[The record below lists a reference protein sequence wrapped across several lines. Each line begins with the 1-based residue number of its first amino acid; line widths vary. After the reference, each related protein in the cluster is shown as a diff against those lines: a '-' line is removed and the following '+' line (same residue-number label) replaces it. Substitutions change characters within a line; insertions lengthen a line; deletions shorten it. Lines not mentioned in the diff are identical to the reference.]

1 MSPFSF
7 IVYHERKKTSG
18 DKGISKENIQ
28 FLLEF
33 KKFSRKSFEVEDLL
47 LSLGVENKKVAIM
60 EKFKNAEDYVK
71 PGMKV
76 KLRKDLVADQM
87 YGSDCWVTDMKKPGS
102 EVVVDHIVKD
112 DRFCVK
118 GSLYNYTVDM
128 LENPVKL
135 SDTKSRDFKVG
146 DRVRLR
152 EDLKAGVMY
161 DGLTYLDSMLKP
173 GTETTIRGLVTGS
186 GNVLLTDSE
195 TGKSSY
201 IYSPAMLEH
210 VEEKQNIS
218 EKPSVPLTEK
228 EEIKSRLGV
237 GDVVKIR
244 EDIKDNQLYD
254 SFEYRRGMIAGG
266 RTAKITSVITFG
278 ETPAYKLDKDKKNS
292 YYSISMFDLD
302 YIRTRNPRFADLD
315 QCSDKSEEEK
325 KSATKTK
332 GGIEIH
338 VGDLVR
344 LRSDL
349 KKDERYGVETFT
361 KSMLKNRGKIVE
373 VSDVFEFG
381 GFESIPRG
389 TVFTIAGDPDL
400 YHYTPEMVKEI
411 ISKEE
416 TKKKK
421 RLSSKSD
428 LSSDLV
434 TIVKRGSLTVAE
446 VQEVLAKMIEK
457 ETQNRN
463 DFTRKSSL
471 ALQSLG
477 LQGINYEDANHI
489 IGEYLY
495 NKEQLSYSEKRLSL
509 LKELDDMLDD

>member
-1 MSPFSF
+1 M
-7 IVYHERKKTSG
+7 G
-18 DKGISKENIQ
+18 
-28 FLLEF
+28 
-33 KKFSRKSFEVEDLL
+33 
-47 LSLGVENKKVAIM
+47 
-60 EKFKNAEDYVK
+60 KFKNAEDYVK

-87 YGSDCWVTDMKKPGS
+87 YGSDCWLTVMVKPGS
-102 EVVVDHIVKD
+102 EVVVERIGKD
-112 DRFCVK
+112 DKFYIK
-118 GSLYNYTVDM
+118 GDFYNYTVDM

-135 SDTKSRDFKVG
+135 SDLFKVG

-152 EDLKAGVMY
+152 EDLKVGVVY
-161 DGLTYLDSMLKP
+161 GGLTYLNSMLKP
-173 GTETTIRGLVTGS
+173 GTETTIEERLTGT
-186 GNVLLTDSE
+186 GNVLLASDE
-195 TGKSSY
+195 SSY

-218 EKPSVPLTEK
+218 EKPSVPLAEK
-228 EEIKSRLGV
+228 EEIRSRLGV

-244 EDIKDNQLYD
+244 EDIKDNQLYGG
-254 SFEYRRGMIAGG
+254 FEYQRGMVAGG
-266 RTAKITSVITFG
+266 RTAKITSVVAFSDNS
-278 ETPAYKLDKDKKNS
+278 AYTLDKDKKDS
-292 YYSISMFDLD
+292 YYNIDMFDLD
-302 YIRTRNPRFADLD
+302 YIRTRNPKFADLD
-315 QCSDKSEEEK
+315 QCSGKSEEEK
-325 KSATKTK
+325 KPAVKTK

-349 KKDERYGVETFT
+349 KKGERYGADTFT
-361 KSMLKNRGKIVE
+361 ESMLKNRGKIVE

-389 TVFTIAGDPDL
+389 TVFTVAGDPKEF
-400 YHYTPEMVKEI
+400 HYTPEMVEEI

-434 TIVKRGSLTVAE
+434 TIVKRGSLTVDE
-446 VQEVLAKMIEK
+446 VREVLAKMIER
-457 ETQNRN
+457 EAQSRS
-463 DFTRKSSL
+463 DFIRKSSL

-477 LQGINYEDANHI
+477 LQGINCEDAKYT

-509 LKELDDMLDD
+509 LKELDCMLDD

>member
-1 MSPFSF
+1 M
-7 IVYHERKKTSG
+7 G
-18 DKGISKENIQ
+18 
-28 FLLEF
+28 
-33 KKFSRKSFEVEDLL
+33 
-47 LSLGVENKKVAIM
+47 
-60 EKFKNAEDYVK
+60 KFKNAEDYVR

-76 KLRKDLVADQM
+76 KLRKDLVAEQM
-87 YGSDCWVTDMKKPGS
+87 YGSDFWITDMVKPGS
-102 EVVVDHIVKD
+102 EVVVERIIKD
-112 DRFCVK
+112 DRFYVK
-118 GSLYNYTVDM
+118 GSFYNYTVDM
-128 LENPVKL
+128 LEIPVKL
-135 SDTKSRDFKVG
+135 SDMVSRDFKEG

-152 EDLKAGVMY
+152 EDLKAGVKY
-161 DGLTYLDSMLKP
+161 GGLTYLGTMLKP
-173 GTETTIRGLVTGS
+173 GTETTICDITGS
-186 GNVLLTDSE
+186 GNVLLASDE
-195 TGKSSY
+195 SSF

-218 EKPSVPLTEK
+218 EKPSVLLAEK

-254 SFEYRRGMIAGG
+254 SIDYRRGMIAGG
-266 RTAKITSVITFG
+266 RTAKITSVITLG
-278 ETPAYKLDKDKKNS
+278 GIPAYTLDKDKKNS
-292 YYSISMFDLD
+292 YYSINMFDLD
-302 YIRTRNPRFADLD
+302 YIRTRNPKFADLD

-325 KSATKTK
+325 KPDIKTK
-332 GGIEIH
+332 EGIKIH
-338 VGDLVR
+338 IGDLVR

-361 KSMLKNRGKIVE
+361 RSMLKNSGKVVE

-389 TVFTIAGDPDL
+389 TVFTITGDPEK
-400 YHYTPEMVKEI
+400 YHYTPEMVEEI

-428 LSSDLV
+428 LSSDLR

-446 VQEVLAKMIEK
+446 VREVLAKMIEK
-457 ETQNRN
+457 EAQSRS
-463 DFTRKSSL
+463 DFIRKSSL

-477 LQGINYEDANHI
+477 LQGINCEDANHI

-509 LKELDDMLDD
+509 LKELDCMLDD

>member
-1 MSPFSF
+1 M
-7 IVYHERKKTSG
+7 G
-18 DKGISKENIQ
+18 
-28 FLLEF
+28 
-33 KKFSRKSFEVEDLL
+33 
-47 LSLGVENKKVAIM
+47 
-60 EKFKNAEDYVK
+60 KFKNAEDYVK

-76 KLRKDLVADQM
+76 KLRKDLVARQT
-87 YGSDCWVTDMKKPGS
+87 YGSDYWITDMKKPGS
-102 EVVVDHIVKD
+102 EVVVERIIED
-112 DRFCVK
+112 DKFYVK
-118 GSLYNYTVDM
+118 GSFYNYTVDM

-135 SDTKSRDFKVG
+135 SDTVSRDFKVG

-173 GTETTIRGLVTGS
+173 GTETTIYDIITSS

-218 EKPSVPLTEK
+218 EKPSVPLSEK

-244 EDIKDNQLYD
+244 EDIKDDQLYGGI
-254 SFEYRRGMIAGG
+254 EYQRGMVAGG
-266 RTAKITSVITFG
+266 RTAKITSVIAFS
-278 ETPAYKLDKDKKNS
+278 ENSAYTLDKDKKNS
-292 YYSISMFDLD
+292 YYNINMFDLD
-302 YIRTRNPRFADLD
+302 YIRTRNPKFADLD
-315 QCSDKSEEEK
+315 QCSGKSEEEK

-349 KKDERYGVETFT
+349 KKDERYGADAFT

-373 VSDVFEFG
+373 VSDVFELDNL
-381 GFESIPRG
+381 G
-389 TVFTIAGDPDL
+389 TVFTITGDPDQ

-416 TKKKK
+416 TKKEK

-434 TIVKRGSLTVAE
+434 SIVKKGSLSVDE
-446 VQEVLAKMIEK
+446 VREVLAKMIER
-457 ETQNRN
+457 ETQNKS
-463 DFTRKSSL
+463 DFIRKSSL
-471 ALQSLG
+471 VLQSLG
-477 LQGINYEDANHI
+477 LQGINCEDANYI

-495 NKEQLSYSEKRLSL
+495 NKEQLSYCEKRLSL
-509 LKELDDMLDD
+509 LKELDCMLDD

>member
-1 MSPFSF
+1 M
-7 IVYHERKKTSG
+7 G
-18 DKGISKENIQ
+18 
-28 FLLEF
+28 
-33 KKFSRKSFEVEDLL
+33 
-47 LSLGVENKKVAIM
+47 
-60 EKFKNAEDYVK
+60 KFKNAEDYVK

-76 KLRKDLVADQM
+76 KLRKDLVADQR
-87 YGSDCWVTDMKKPGS
+87 YGSDCWITDTVKPGS
-102 EVVVDHIVKD
+102 EVVVDHIIKD
-112 DRFCVK
+112 DRFNVK

-135 SDTKSRDFKVG
+135 SDRVSRDFKVG

-161 DGLTYLDSMLKP
+161 GGLTYLNSMLKP
-173 GTETTIRGLVTGS
+173 GTETTIDERFTGT
-186 GNVLLTDSE
+186 GNVLLASDE
-195 TGKSSY
+195 SSY

-218 EKPSVPLTEK
+218 EKPSVSLTEE

-244 EDIKDNQLYD
+244 EDIKDDQLYD
-254 SFEYRRGMIAGG
+254 GFDYRRGMIAGG

-278 ETPAYKLDKDKKNS
+278 EIPAYTLDKDKKNF
-292 YYSISMFDLD
+292 YYSINMFDLD
-302 YIRTRNPRFADLD
+302 YIRTRNPKFADLD
-315 QCSDKSEEEK
+315 QCSGKSEEEK

-332 GGIEIH
+332 EGIKIH

-349 KKDERYGVETFT
+349 KKGERYGADTFT
-361 KSMLKNRGKIVE
+361 ESMLKNRGKIVE

-381 GFESIPRG
+381 GFERG
-389 TVFTIAGDPDL
+389 TVFTIAGDPVL
-400 YHYTPEMVKEI
+400 YHYTPEMVEEV

-428 LSSDLV
+428 LSSDLG

-446 VQEVLAKMIEK
+446 VREVLAKMIEREAQSK
-457 ETQNRN
+457 S
-463 DFTRKSSL
+463 DAIRKSSL

-477 LQGINYEDANHI
+477 IQGINYEDADRI
-489 IGEYLY
+489 IDEYLY
-495 NKEQLSYSEKRLSL
+495 NKEQVSYCEKRLSMI
-509 LKELDDMLDD
+509 KELDCMLDD